1 MAEFNLCIGMLAIL
15 CGLASMGERT
25 APLDCQIQTNGI
37 AEISLGN
44 NLHAVQQRYPQAQ
57 ITRSSDGDGAALVSI
72 ALTPEIGLMAYTGED
87 DPTAAPDMQRPI
99 SYLET
104 DSPACHTA
112 AGVHPQMALAAA
124 EQYYGKVRQIT
135 LSEIEARQFA
145 EFARQPDGLH
155 FQIDDAGIFK
165 GNERTSRRY
174 QPDARISYIG
184 VGL

>member
-1 MAEFNLCIGMLAIL
+1 MAELNLCIGMLALL
-15 CGLASMGERT
+15 CGLASMGSKAE
-25 APLDCQIQTNGI
+25 PLNCQIETNGMAKI
-37 AEISLGN
+37 RLGS
-44 NLHAVQQRYPQAQ
+44 NLHDVQQRYPQAQ

-72 ALTPEIGLMAYTGED
+72 VLTPAIGLIAYTGED
-87 DPTAAPDMQRPI
+87 DPAAALDMQRPI

-135 LSEIEARQFA
+135 LSEIEARQFV
-145 EFARQPDGLH
+145 EFAHQPDGLQ
-155 FQIDDAGIFK
+155 FQIDDSGIFK
-165 GNERTSRRY
+165 GNERTSRRH
-174 QPDARISYIG
+174 QPDARISHIG